1 MEVTVSNDILWIK
14 SRMPGLVT
22 DGSSLVSTGLISCLQ
37 NDHAIDLLCL
47 RMTCREEAQAAE
59 RSCPF
64 RNVFVAD
71 TDNAGGLTRRIGYRL
86 GYSLC
91 SELTSTPRS
100 VFYESGHRARA
111 LLKRVLAERRYRRII
126 AEYYTVAPL
135 LEGLES
141 QTSLILH
148 DADHLSIDLEA
159 IREPSLPRRGWLYH
173 RAAQMRAYVERV
185 GPRFDSVLTLT
196 SFDRQ
201 AYEARGIERIQS
213 LDVPLPDLPAELP
226 ALEGESIAFLGS
238 VDYPPNRHGLAWF
251 FAEVFPAVLKR
262 YPAARVQVFGGGNHG
277 GLRSPNVDWMGRV
290 PQSEFARALGGA
302 ALGIAPI
309 RLGTGV
315 KVKVLDMMWHGL
327 PVVCT
332 SLASRGT
339 PAEHGAALIADTP
352 ATFAEAVCA
361 LLGSRARRLEL
372 QGASQKLLF
381 ERHASPAARASVA
394 RKLLGGADASA
405 HPLIPG
411 GARSPCGSP
420 S

>member
-1 MEVTVSNDILWIK
+1 MSNDILWIK
-14 SRMPGLVT
+14 SRMPGVVK

-37 NDHAIDLLCL
+37 NDHAIDLLCIRL
-47 RMTCREEAQAAE
+47 TAREEAQAAE
-59 RSCPF
+59 LSCPF
-64 RNVFVAD
+64 RTVFVAD
-71 TDNAGGLTRRIGYRL
+71 TDNAGGIARRIGCRL
-86 GYSLC
+86 SYTLR

-111 LLKRVLAERRYRRII
+111 LLERVLAERRYRRII

-141 QTSLILH
+141 QTSLVLH

-159 IREPSLPRRGWLYH
+159 RQEPSLPRRAWLHH
-173 RAAQMRAYVERV
+173 RAAQMRAFVERV

-196 SFDRQ
+196 PFDRQ
-201 AYEARGIERIQS
+201 AYEALGIERIQS
-213 LDVPLPDLPAELP
+213 LDVPLPDLPAQLP
-226 ALEGESIAFLGS
+226 TLEGESIAFLGS
-238 VDYPPNRHGLAWF
+238 VDYAPNRDALAWF
-251 FAEVFPAVLKR
+251 LANVFPAVLQR
-262 YPAARVQVFGGGNHG
+262 YPAARLQVFGGGNRG
-277 GLRSPNVDWMGRV
+277 SLRSPNVDWLGRV
-290 PQSEFARALGGA
+290 PQTEFDRALGNA

-327 PVVCT
+327 PVVST

-352 ATFAEAVCA
+352 ATFAEAVCE

-372 QGASQKLLF
+372 QGASQQLLF
-381 ERHASPAARASVA
+381 ERHASPAARACVA
-394 RKLLGGADASA
+394 GKLLGWADASA
-405 HPLIPG
+405 HPLTPV
-411 GARSPCGSP
+411 GARSLCGSP
-420 S
+420 L

>member
-1 MEVTVSNDILWIK
+1 MSNDILWIK

-71 TDNAGGLTRRIGYRL
+71 TDNSGGLARRIGYRL
-86 GYSLC
+86 GYSLR
-91 SELTSTPRS
+91 SELTATPRS
-100 VFYESGHRARA
+100 VFYESGRRARA
-111 LLKRVLAERRYRRII
+111 LLERVLAERRYRRII

-135 LEGLES
+135 LAGLES
-141 QTSLILH
+141 QTSLVLH
-148 DADHLSIDLEA
+148 DVDHLTIELEA
-159 IREPSLPRRGWLYH
+159 SQESSLPRLAWLYH
-173 RAAQMRAYVERV
+173 RAAHMRAFVERV
-185 GPRFDSVLTLT
+185 GPRFASVLTLT
-196 SFDRQ
+196 PFDRQ
-201 AYEARGIERIQS
+201 AYEACGIVRIES
-213 LDVPLPDLPAELP
+213 LDVPLPDLPAQLP
-226 ALEGESIAFLGS
+226 TLEGESIVFLGS
-238 VDYPPNRHGLAWF
+238 IDYAPNRDALAWF
-251 FAEVFPAVLKR
+251 LADIFPAVLKR
-262 YPAARVQVFGGGNHG
+262 YPAARVQVFGGGKRG
-277 GLRSPNVDWMGRV
+277 GLRSPNVDFFGLV
-290 PQSEFARALGGA
+290 PQGEFARALGGA

-327 PVVCT
+327 PVVST

-339 PAEHGAALIADTP
+339 PAEHGAGLIADTP
-352 ATFAEAVCA
+352 AAFAEAVCE

-372 QGASQKLLF
+372 QGAAQKLLF
-381 ERHASPAARASVA
+381 ERHASPAARACVA
-394 RKLLGGADASA
+394 RKLLGWADASV
-405 HPLIPG
+405 HPLTPV
-411 GARSPCGSP
+411 GARSLCGSP

>member
-1 MEVTVSNDILWIK
+1 MSDDILWIK
-14 SRMPGLVT
+14 SRMPGVVT

-71 TDNAGGLTRRIGYRL
+71 TDNAGGIARRIGCRL
-86 GYSLC
+86 SYTLR

-111 LLKRVLAERRYRRII
+111 VLERVLAERRYRRII

-141 QTSLILH
+141 QTSLVLH

-159 IREPSLPRRGWLYH
+159 RQEPSLPRRAWLNH
-173 RAAQMRAYVERV
+173 RATQMRAFVERV

-196 SFDRQ
+196 PFDRQ
-201 AYEARGIERIQS
+201 AYEALGVERIQS
-213 LDVPLPDLPAELP
+213 LDVPLPDLPAQLP
-226 ALEGESIAFLGS
+226 PLEGESIAFVGS
-238 VDYPPNRHGLAWF
+238 VDYTPNRDALAY
-251 FAEVFPAVLKR
+251 VFPAVLQR
-262 YPAARVQVFGGGNHG
+262 YPAARVQVFGGGNRG
-277 GLRSPNVDWMGRV
+277 SLRSPNVDFLGRI
-290 PQSEFARALGGA
+290 PQGEFARALGTA
-302 ALGIAPI
+302 ALGIAPV

-352 ATFAEAVCA
+352 ATFAEAVCE

-372 QGASQKLLF
+372 QGAAQKLLF
-381 ERHASPAARASVA
+381 ERHASPAARACVA
-394 RKLLGGADASA
+394 RKLLGWADASA
-405 HPLIPG
+405 HPLTPVG
-411 GARSPCGSP
+411 VRSLCGSP